1 MADFAIMNAPNQG
14 GFIMKLSDKLITL
27 RKENGWSQ
35 EDFAEKL
42 DVSRQAISRWENGT
56 ALPDA
61 QNILQISKL
70 FNVTADYL
78 LNDDY
83 NEEAN
88 ISAVEISAEETK
100 PLARKKKHL
109 HWLSICFIILLS
121 VCAIIYVVKI
131 SNEVHTHPEFTRVV
145 ENEIAPTCTAEGSYD
160 VVLYCTECGE
170 ELSRIRISKGMP
182 SHQFQNEKCIVC
194 GEDQRGRNN

>member
-83 NEEAN
+83 EGETD
-88 ISAVEISAEETK
+88 ISAVEESAEEAK
-100 PLARKKKHL
+100 PLAKKKHS
-109 HWLSICFIILLS
+109 HWLSICLIILLS
-121 VCAIIYVVKI
+121 ACAIIAVLHQGP
-131 SNEVHTHPEFTRVV
+131 HTHPELTRVV
-145 ENEIAPTCTAEGSYD
+145 ENEIAPTCTVEGSYEI
-160 VVLYCTECGE
+160 VLYCTECGK

-182 SHQFQNEKCIVC
+182 SHQFENKKCIVC
-194 GEDQRGRNN
+194 GEDQRERNN

>member
-1 MADFAIMNAPNQG
+1 
-14 GFIMKLSDKLITL
+14 MKLSDKLITL

-35 EDFAEKL
+35 EDFAENL

-70 FNVTADYL
+70 FNVSADYL

-83 NEEAN
+83 EGETD
-88 ISAVEISAEETK
+88 ISAVEMAATQAK
-100 PLARKKKHL
+100 TLVRKEKYL

-121 VCAIIYVVKI
+121 VCAIMAIVKN
-131 SNEVHTHPEFTRVV
+131 SNEVHTHPELTRVV
-145 ENEIAPTCTAEGSYD
+145 ENEIAPTCTTEGSYD

-170 ELSRIRISKGMP
+170 EISRIRISKGMP
-182 SHQFQNEKCIVC
+182 AHQFQNEKCIVC
-194 GEDQRGRNN
+194 GEDQRERD

>member
-1 MADFAIMNAPNQG
+1 MNAPNQG
-14 GFIMKLSDKLITL
+14 GFIMKLSDKLIAL

-70 FNVTADYL
+70 FHVTADYL

-83 NEEAN
+83 NEEVN
-88 ISAVEISAEETK
+88 IPETEISAEETK
-100 PLARKKKHL
+100 PSVRKNNHL
-109 HWLSICFIILLS
+109 YWLSICFIILLS
-121 VCAIIYVVKI
+121 VCAIIYVA
-131 SNEVHTHPEFTRVV
+131 NENHTHPELTRVV
-145 ENEIAPTCTAEGSYD
+145 ENEIAPTCTVEGSYE
-160 VVLYCTECGE
+160 VVLYCTECGK

-194 GEDQRGRNN
+194 GEDQRERNN

>member
-1 MADFAIMNAPNQG
+1 
-14 GFIMKLSDKLITL
+14 MKLSDKLITL

-83 NEEAN
+83 EGETD
-88 ISAVEISAEETK
+88 ISAVEGTAEGAK
-100 PLARKKKHL
+100 PLVRKKKSL
-109 HWLSICFIILLS
+109 HWLSICLIVLLS
-121 VCAIIYVVKI
+121 ACAIIAAVLHKP
-131 SNEVHTHPEFTRVV
+131 HAHPELTRIV
-145 ENEIAPTCTAEGSYD
+145 ENEIAPTCTVEGSYEI
-160 VVLYCTECGE
+160 VLYCTECGE
-170 ELSRIRISKGMP
+170 EVSRIRISKGMP
-182 SHQFQNEKCIVC
+182 SHQFENEKCIVC
-194 GEDQRGRNN
+194 GEDQRERD

>member
-1 MADFAIMNAPNQG
+1 
-14 GFIMKLSDKLITL
+14 MKLSDKLITL

-70 FNVTADYL
+70 FGVTADYL

-83 NEEAN
+83 EGETD
-88 ISAVEISAEETK
+88 ISAVEVAAEDAK
-100 PLARKKKHL
+100 PLVRRKKHL

-121 VCAIIYVVKI
+121 ACAIIAVLHQGP
-131 SNEVHTHPEFTRVV
+131 HTHPELTRVV
-145 ENEIAPTCTAEGSYD
+145 ENEIAPTCTVEGSYD
-160 VVLYCTECGE
+160 IVLYCTECGE
-170 ELSRIRISKGMP
+170 EVSRIRISKGMP
-182 SHQFQNEKCIVC
+182 AHQFQNEKCIVC
-194 GEDQRGRNN
+194 GEDQRERDQ

>member
-1 MADFAIMNAPNQG
+1 
-14 GFIMKLSDKLITL
+14 MKLSDKLIAL

-83 NEEAN
+83 ESGID
-88 ISAVEISAEETK
+88 ISTVETAAEETG
-100 PLARKKKHL
+100 ASVRKKKYRNWYL
-109 HWLSICFIILLS
+109 ILAICSIILLS
-121 VCAIIYVVKI
+121 ACAIMAVLQ
-131 SNEVHTHPEFTRVV
+131 SENEVHTHPELTRLV
-145 ENEIAPTCTAEGSYD
+145 ENEIAPTCTTEGSYD

-170 ELSRIRISKGMP
+170 EISRIRISKGMP
-182 SHQFQNEKCIVC
+182 SHQFENEKCIVC
-194 GEDQRGRNN
+194 GEDQRARE

>member
-1 MADFAIMNAPNQG
+1 
-14 GFIMKLSDKLITL
+14 MKLSDKLITL

-88 ISAVEISAEETK
+88 IPAVQISAGEVK
-100 PLARKKKHL
+100 PLTRKKKYL

-121 VCAIIYVVKI
+121 ACAIIAVL
-131 SNEVHTHPEFTRVV
+131 HQGPHAHPELTRVV
-145 ENEIAPTCTAEGSYD
+145 ENEIAPTCTVEGSYEI
-160 VVLYCTECGE
+160 VLYCTECGK

-182 SHQFQNEKCIVC
+182 SHQFENEKCIVC
-194 GEDQRGRNN
+194 GEDQRERNN